1 MSPKKLVFL
10 YSILALLIAP
20 LAAHAASAPAV
31 TAVGVI
37 GEGIVSPVRMAL
49 DSAGTLFVSDPR
61 GGGILKY
68 LSGTTVP
75 QTISTTS
82 DPLGI
87 AALSGGRLL
96 VSFGDRVAILDQS
109 GNETGNLGSGPGQF
123 TMANGIAVAPDGTIL
138 VTDSLEDSVKLFN
151 ADGTFRSR
159 FGSTG
164 GGSGQLSMPTGIAV
178 DRLSGLVAV
187 ADTLNGRVQVF
198 DLSGNPVKSI
208 GSYGSGPLAFSSPQ
222 GITFEYAPD
231 STSSASRMYVVDS
244 FQSTVQAIDFSGSSF
259 LAFIGDFGYSAGKL
273 FIPTDVVFRDA
284 DHALLV
290 VNGLGNVTSFRVTA
304 ASQAPP
310 PDTIPPTLA
319 IDPVPPVIS
328 GGSYTFTGKV
338 EAGATVKVSVN
349 GASASPATVVGGTWS
364 FAAGGLVPG
373 NISVSVTAVDAAG
386 NTSVAVAQTKVN
398 PDNQFTI
405 TSSAGT
411 GGSITPGAT
420 VSTGTTT
427 KFTVTPNTGFHVVS
441 VVVDGTDMGAIT
453 SYTFTRID
461 ANHTIEAIF
470 SNSWPVTAT
479 AGTGGSITP
488 SGTIQAKG
496 GSSLTLSIVPAY
508 GYHTDKVTVNGASK
522 GALSSYTVK
531 NITRSWTVNAS
542 FALNTYTISSR
553 RSGKGTITAAT
564 TVRHGESATFVITPS
579 TGNHVADVTVD
590 GASVGAVTSYTFSGV
605 TGPHTISAVFAVN
618 TYTIASKAG
627 AGGSIT
633 PTATVAYGG
642 GKSFSIKPSSGY
654 LIADVTVD
662 GSSVG
667 AVKSY
672 KFTRVAADHTIEATF
687 APVKPV
693 QISALAEG
701 SMTAA
706 RVVNVTGIAPD
717 PSASTVTVNGTVV
730 PVIGGIFSAAVP
742 LADGTTTL
750 SVTPDGSGATV
761 RSVTLGADL
770 PLLTVD
776 LPADGA
782 RVAESTVTFSGTA
795 APGVQVTVAGVAAQV
810 NQGLWSAPVS
820 LAAGVNTIQ
829 VTAVDPAGNVNNIK
843 KTLVFDAAKPA
854 VAITTPADDLAV
866 STPSLGISGTYS
878 GGSVTATVD
887 GNAASVAASGG
898 KFSLTAS
905 FEAEGAHAIAVT
917 VTDATGNS
925 STTVRNVIYDA
936 TPPSITVDPADPAA
950 PSIVSGI
957 VEPGSMVTL
966 EEGGVVVGRARVT
979 GDKWTIDLTG
989 TSYDPAALVAVATDA
1004 AGNRTAVRVR

>member
-1 MSPKKLVFL
+1 MSPKKTAFL
-10 YSILALLIAP
+10 FSILALLFTSVV
-20 LAAHAASAPAV
+20 HAASAPAV

-37 GEGIVSPVRMAL
+37 GEGIVSPVRMVL
-49 DSAGTLFVSDPR
+49 DTAGTLFVSDPR

-68 LSGTTVP
+68 PSGKTVP
-75 QTISTTS
+75 QTIATAT

-109 GNETGNLGSGPGQF
+109 GSETGNLGSGAGQF
-123 TMANGIAVAPDGTIL
+123 TMANGIAVAADGTIL
-138 VTDSLEDSVKLFN
+138 VTDSLEDSVKVFN

-187 ADTLNGRVQVF
+187 ADTLNGRVQFF

-222 GITFEYAPD
+222 GIAFEYAPD
-231 STSSASRMYVVDS
+231 LASSASRMYVVDS
-244 FQSTVQAIDFSGSSF
+244 FQSTVQAIDVPGSSF
-259 LAFIGDFGYSAGKL
+259 LSFIGDFGYSAGKL
-273 FIPTDVVFRDA
+273 FIPTDVVFRAA

-290 VNGLGNVTSFRVTA
+290 ANGLGNVTSFRLTA

-310 PDTIPPTLA
+310 PDTTPPTLA

-328 GGSYTFTGKV
+328 GVSYTFTGKV
-338 EAGATVKVSVN
+338 EAGTTVRVSLN
-349 GASASPATVVGGTWS
+349 GASASPATVVGGSWS
-364 FAAGGLVPG
+364 FAASGLVPG
-373 NISVSVTAVDAAG
+373 SVTVTVTAVDATG
-386 NTSVAVAQTKVN
+386 NTTVAVAQTKVN
-398 PDNQFTI
+398 PENQFTV

-420 VSTGTTT
+420 VATGTTA
-427 KFTVTPNTGFHVVS
+427 KFTATPNAGFHVVS
-441 VVVDGTDMGAIT
+441 LIVDGTDLGTVT

-470 SNSWPVTAT
+470 SDSWPVTAS
-479 AGTGGSITP
+479 AGAGGSITP
-488 SGTIQAKG
+488 SGTTQAKG
-496 GSSLTLSIVPAY
+496 GSSLTLNIVPAY

-522 GALSSYTVK
+522 GAQASYTIK
-531 NITRSWTVNAS
+531 NITRPWTVNAA
-542 FALNTYTISSR
+542 FAINTYTISSR
-553 RSGKGTITAAT
+553 KSGKGTITSPT
-564 TVRHGESATFVITPS
+564 TVLHGDSATFVLTPS
-579 TGNHVADVTVD
+579 TGYHVADVTVD

-605 TGPHTISAVFAVN
+605 TGPHLISAVFAVN
-618 TYTIASKAG
+618 TYTIATQAG

-633 PTATVAYGG
+633 PTSTVSYGG
-642 GKSFSIKPSSGY
+642 SKSCSIKPASGY
-654 LIADVTVD
+654 LIADVAVD

-667 AVKSY
+667 PVKSY
-672 KFTRVAADHTIEATF
+672 RFTRVAADHAIQATF
-687 APVKPV
+687 APAKPV

-701 SMTAA
+701 STTAA

-717 PSASTVTVNGTVV
+717 SSASTVTVNGASV

-742 LADGTTTL
+742 LAGGTTTL
-750 SVTPDGSGATV
+750 SVTPDGSGATL

-770 PLLTVD
+770 PSLAID
-776 LPADGA
+776 FPADGA
-782 RVAESTVTFSGTA
+782 RVAGSAVTFIGATA
-795 APGVQVTVAGVAAQV
+795 PEVQVTVAGIPAQID
-810 NQGLWSAPVS
+810 QGRWSATVS
-820 LAAGVNTIQ
+820 LVAGVNTVQ

-843 KTLVFDAAKPA
+843 RTLIFDAAKPA
-854 VAITTPADDLAV
+854 VAITSPADDLAV
-866 STPSLGISGTYS
+866 NVPSLGISGTYG

-905 FEAEGAHAIAVT
+905 FDAEGAHAVALT
-917 VTDATGNS
+917 ATDAAGNS
-925 STTVRNVIYDA
+925 STTVRNVIYD
-936 TPPSITVDPADPAA
+936 TIPPTVTVDPVDPAA
-950 PSIVSGI
+950 PAIISGT
-957 VEPGSMVTL
+957 VEPGSTVTL
-966 EEGGVVVGRARVT
+966 EQGGLVVGLARVMGAT
-979 GDKWTIDLTG
+979 WTIDLSG
-989 TSYDPAALVAVATDA
+989 TPYDPATLVAVATDA
-1004 AGNRTAVRVR
+1004 AGNHTAVRVR